1 MEGCANSDIT
11 TFNIAVAG
19 AIRAIDG
26 RRRQGREH
34 GHPDITFIGETAH
47 TRLPAGF
54 FTVERDILV
63 TGKSREIRKD
73 DGTGHASVADGSG
86 FFDCEDEQSCPPRR
100 LRNGIFVSALN
111 LQSR

>member
-11 TFNIAVAG
+11 TSNTAVAG

-26 RRRQGREH
+26 RRRQGRQH

-47 TRLPAGF
+47 MRLPASF
-54 FTVERDILV
+54 FTIERDIPVWKKVGKFAEAMRRV
-63 TGKSREIRKD
+63 TPVLRTE
-73 DGTGHASVADGSG
+73 VL
-86 FFDCEDEQSCPPRR
+86 FDCEDEQSCPPRR

>member
-26 RRRQGREH
+26 RRQQGRQH

-54 FTVERDILV
+54 FTIERDILV
-63 TGKSREIRKD
+63 RKKVGKFAKTMGRV
-73 DGTGHASVADGSG
+73 TPV
-86 FFDCEDEQSCPPRR
+86 
-100 LRNGIFVSALN
+100 LRTEVLF
-111 LQSR
+111 